1 MLIRTLFANW
11 WAAKKE
17 RQKNSFTLFLILQ
30 TRTLKSEITRS
41 GAFFYQNDL
50 HRCYYCMMGEKGE
63 DKIGTYPTS
72 FVCVRLLWPNHST
85 LEVKTTT
92 SATFVA
98 SHTMLLHNATSKCV
112 FLFLKASEI
121 SAGKK
126 EQRAFL
132 GWYDY
137 VRRIN
142 YIL

>member
-1 MLIRTLFANW
+1 MGSQERKTEKQLYSLPYLTNSNT
-11 WAAKKE
+11 KK
-17 RQKNSFTLFLILQ
+17 RDNKIW
-30 TRTLKSEITRS
+30 R
-41 GAFFYQNDL
+41 FFYQNDL

-132 GWYDY
+132 G
-137 VRRIN
+137 
-142 YIL
+142 